1 MPETFEMLRYLEHLR
16 RRWRVIAAAC
26 GVAVVLALAVALLT
40 PARYTATARI
50 MIEPPAGSDSR
61 IAVAVSPI
69 YLESLKS
76 YELVASGDRLFLEA
90 VEHFKIQHPKSVDA
104 LKRSVLRVSMPRN
117 TKILE
122 IAVTLHDPVQAQA
135 LALYVAQQT
144 VKVTRDLAHD
154 IESEVSD
161 DAQKQLDEA
170 RARME
175 QTERAWARLSEQ
187 GKSGTA
193 DHIAQVGAAQAE
205 REAARESFDAA
216 ERRLDDARSVSGE
229 RGERLRIVDPGVVPE
244 RPSWPNV
251 PLTLMAAL
259 LVALVASLLYVTL
272 EFNFGLERSAS
283 PRSLA
288 PLARVKTGND

>member
-1 MPETFEMLRYLEHLR
+1 MLRYLEHLR

-161 DAQKQLDEA
+161 DAQKQLEEA
-170 RARME
+170 RTRME
-175 QTERAWARLSEQ
+175 QAEHAWARVSEQ

-193 DHIAQVGAAQAE
+193 DHVAQVGAAQAE

-216 ERRLDDARSVSGE
+216 ERRLDDARSVSSE
-229 RGERLRIVDPGVVPE
+229 RSERLRIVDPGVVPE
-244 RPSWPNV
+244 RPSWPNL
-251 PLTLMAAL
+251 PLMLMAAL

>member
-104 LKRSVLRVSMPRN
+104 LKRSVLKVSIPRN

-161 DAQKQLDEA
+161 DAQKQLEEA

-175 QTERAWARLSEQ
+175 QAEHAWARVSEQ

-193 DHIAQVGAAQAE
+193 DHVAQVGAAQAE

-216 ERRLDDARSVSGE
+216 ERRLDDARSVSSE
-229 RGERLRIVDPGVVPE
+229 RSERLRIVDPGVVPE
-244 RPSWPNV
+244 RPSWPNL
-251 PLTLMAAL
+251 PLMLMAAL

>member
-1 MPETFEMLRYLEHLR
+1 MLRYVEHLR

-26 GVAVVLALAVALLT
+26 GVAVSLALFVALLT

-76 YELVASGDRLFLEA
+76 YELVASGDRLFLDA
-90 VEHFKIQHPKSVDA
+90 VEHFKLQHPKPLDA
-104 LKRSVLRVSMPRN
+104 FKRSVLKVSMPRN

-122 IAVTLHDPVQAQA
+122 IAITLHDPVQAQA

-144 VKVTRDLAHD
+144 VKVTRDLSRD
-154 IESEVSD
+154 IETELIAD
-161 DAQKQLDEA
+161 GQKHLDEA

-175 QTERAWARLSEQ
+175 KAERAWALAFAEPM
-187 GKSGTA
+187 SGTPDRA
-193 DHIAQVGAAQAE
+193 AQVGAAQAE
-205 REAARESFDAA
+205 REAARASFDAA
-216 ERRLDDARSVSGE
+216 EKGLDDARSISGG

-251 PLTLMAAL
+251 PLILLAAL
-259 LVALVASLLYVTL
+259 LVALVASLLYLTL
-272 EFNFGLERSAS
+272 ELNYGLERSAS